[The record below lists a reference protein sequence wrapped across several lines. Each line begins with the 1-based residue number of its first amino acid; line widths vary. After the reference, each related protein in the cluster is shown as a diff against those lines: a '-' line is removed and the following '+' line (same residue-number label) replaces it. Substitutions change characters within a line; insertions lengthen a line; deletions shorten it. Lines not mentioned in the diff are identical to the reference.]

1 MGFLTGKTALITGA
15 GRAVL
20 QDGSCGSIGYGIA
33 TAYAKEGANLVI
45 TGRNVKKLEEAK
57 QELES
62 KYGIKVLPVQAD
74 VCAGGD
80 NEATVQR
87 VVKQA
92 VDAFGGI
99 QVLINNAQ
107 ASASGVSLAEHTTEQ
122 FDLALYSGLYAA
134 FYYMKACYPYL
145 KQSHG
150 SVINFASGAGLFG
163 NYGQCAYAAAKE
175 GIRGL
180 SRVAATEWGPDD
192 INVNVV
198 CPLAWT
204 AKLEQ
209 FQQAYPEAFKANVKM
224 PPMGHYG
231 NAELEIGRVCV
242 RTSSICPAR
251 PSRWRA
257 AWVSARNFAFFFL
270 LLNRQKRLCRWAQP
284 LLSICCFWDQPRTA
298 MHSISS
304 FAPLGMAATCTQL
317 RAGNGSAKAL
327 AYSAFTAAKS
337 LMSARKITVLTT
349 LAMVRP
355 ASARIALRFARLC
368 AACSSTVSAILP
380 VAGSTGI

>member
-1 MGFLTGKTALITGA
+1 MGFLTGKTAIITGA

-20 QDGSCGSIGYGIA
+20 KDGSCGSIGYGIA

-45 TGRNVKKLEEAK
+45 TGRNLKKLENAK

-62 KYGIKVLPVQAD
+62 RYGIRVLTVQAD

-80 NEATVQR
+80 NEAVVANVVRQTVET
-87 VVKQA
+87 
-92 VDAFGGI
+92 FGGI

-107 ASASGVSLAEHTTEQ
+107 ASASGVPLAEHTTAQ

-145 KQSHG
+145 KESKG

-163 NYGQCAYAAAKE
+163 NFGQSAYAAAKE

-180 SRVAATEWGPDD
+180 SRVAATEWGRDG
-192 INVNVV
+192 ININVV

-209 FQQAYPEAFKANVKM
+209 FQQAYPDAFKANVKM

-231 NAELEIGRVCV
+231 NAETEIGRVCV
-242 RTSSICPAR
+242 QLAGPDFKFMSGETLTLEGGMGQR
-251 PSRWRA
+251 P
-257 AWVSARNFAFFFL
+257 
-270 LLNRQKRLCRWAQP
+270 
-284 LLSICCFWDQPRTA
+284 
-298 MHSISS
+298 
-304 FAPLGMAATCTQL
+304 
-317 RAGNGSAKAL
+317 
-327 AYSAFTAAKS
+327 
-337 LMSARKITVLTT
+337 
-349 LAMVRP
+349 
-355 ASARIALRFARLC
+355 
-368 AACSSTVSAILP
+368 
-380 VAGSTGI
+380 